1 MKSNIKLIT
10 ALAVVSTSLYATN
23 GDHLIGIGAKSLGM
37 AGTGIAISHGA
48 ESALSNPALITA
60 VKGNEISFGGTMFMP
75 DVQTNT
81 GSGFEQS
88 DADFSVIPAVSLAMK
103 GTDNFY
109 WGVGMWG
116 TAGMGVDYRG
126 TGANSDMV
134 TNLQLMQFGLPLAYT
149 DNGFSIGITPIL
161 QYGSLDMSYNI
172 GGAPSKTKGVA
183 QDLAFGYTVGTAY
196 TASDVTLGLVYK
208 SPIKMTYDGQISV
221 ATGQFGL
228 GALGFTDV
236 LEQPS
241 EMGAGI
247 AYEMGRSVI
256 ALDYKRINWAS
267 AAGYKDFGW
276 KDQDVFAIGY
286 QHSQDAWAIR
296 AGYNYAKSPIVNNAN
311 GTINMLNLLGFPAT
325 VESHYAVG
333 GSYSF
338 TKKTSVD
345 VAYVYAPEASD
356 TLGNTSTKHSQSALS
371 MQVTFDF

>member
-10 ALAVVSTSLYATN
+10 ALAVVSSSLYATN

-221 ATGQFGL
+221 AAGQFGL

-267 AAGYKDFGW
+267 AAGYKDFG
-276 KDQDVFAIGY
+276 
-286 QHSQDAWAIR
+286 
-296 AGYNYAKSPIVNNAN
+296 
-311 GTINMLNLLGFPAT
+311 
-325 VESHYAVG
+325 
-333 GSYSF
+333 
-338 TKKTSVD
+338 
-345 VAYVYAPEASD
+345 
-356 TLGNTSTKHSQSALS
+356 
-371 MQVTFDF
+371 

>member
-10 ALAVVSTSLYATN
+10 AIAVMSTSLYATN

-48 ESALSNPALITA
+48 ESALANPALITA
-60 VKGNEISFGGTMFMP
+60 VKGKEVSFGGTIFMP
-75 DVQTNT
+75 DVETDSQ
-81 GSGFEQS
+81 GS

-103 GTDNFY
+103 STDNFY

-126 TGANSDMV
+126 TNTNDNMV
-134 TNLQLMQFGLPLAYT
+134 TNLQLMQFGIPIAYKIS
-149 DNGFSIGITPIL
+149 DFSVGITPVM
-161 QYGSLDMSYNI
+161 QYGSLDMSYT
-172 GGAPSKTKGVA
+172 GSTTKGVG
-183 QDLAFGYTVGTAY
+183 QDLAFGYDIGAAY
-196 TASDVTLGLVYK
+196 AISDATIGLIYK
-208 SPIKMTYDGQISV
+208 SPIKMHYSGQMTQL
-221 ATGQFGL
+221 ATDYTLVPFG
-228 GALGFTDV
+228 DD

-241 EMGAGI
+241 EIGAGV
-247 AYEMGRSVI
+247 AYAMGRSVI

-296 AGYNYAKSPIVNNAN
+296 AGYNYAKSPIVNNTN
-311 GTINMLNLLGFPAT
+311 GTINKLNLLAFPAT
-325 VESHYAVG
+325 VESHYSLG
-333 GSYSF
+333 GSYVF

-345 VAYVYAPEASD
+345 LAYVYAPEASD
-356 TLGNTSTKHSQSALS
+356 TMGTTSTKHSQSALS

>member
-1 MKSNIKLIT
+1 MKSNVKLIT
-10 ALAVVSTSLYATN
+10 VFTVLSTSLYATN

-37 AGTGIAISHGA
+37 AGTGIAISYGA
-48 ESALSNPALITA
+48 GSALAKPALITA
-60 VKGNEISFGGTMFMP
+60 VKSKKISFGGTMFMP
-75 DVQTNT
+75 DVETND
-81 GSGFEQS
+81 QQI

-103 GTDNFY
+103 STDNFY

-126 TGANSDMV
+126 TGTNSEMV
-134 TNLQLMQFGLPLAYT
+134 TNLQLMQFGLPLAYS
-149 DNGFSIGITPIL
+149 DNGFSVGVTPIL
-161 QYGSLDMSYNI
+161 QYGALDMSYTN
-172 GGAPSKTKGVA
+172 SSTKGVA
-183 QDLAFGYTVGTAY
+183 QDLAFGYTVGAAY
-196 TASDVTLGLVYK
+196 NVSDITLGLVYK
-208 SPIKMTYDGQISV
+208 SPIKMTYDGQISI
-221 ATGQFGL
+221 AAGQFGL
-228 GALGFTDV
+228 GALGFTDD

-241 EMGAGI
+241 EIGTGI

-286 QHSQDAWAIR
+286 QHTQDAWVIR
-296 AGYNYAKSPIVNNAN
+296 AGYNYAKSPIVENAVAN
-311 GTINMLNLLGFPAT
+311 VNMLNLLGFPAT

-333 GSYSF
+333 GSYAF

-356 TLGNTSTKHSQSALS
+356 TLGTTSTKHSQSALS

>member
-1 MKSNIKLIT
+1 MKSNVKLIT
-10 ALAVVSTSLYATN
+10 AFAVLSTSLHATN

-48 ESALSNPALITA
+48 ESALANPALITA
-60 VKGNEISFGGTMFMP
+60 VKGKEISFGGTMFMP
-75 DVQTNT
+75 DVETDL
-81 GSGFEQS
+81 GAGDGYVQS

-103 GTDNFY
+103 STDNFY

-126 TGANSDMV
+126 TNTNNEMV

-161 QYGSLDMSYNI
+161 QYGALDMSYI
-172 GGAPSKTKGVA
+172 GSTTKGVA
-183 QDLAFGYTVGTAY
+183 QDLALGYTVGAAY
-196 TASDVTLGLVYK
+196 NVSDVTLGLVYK
-208 SPIKMTYDGQISV
+208 SPIKMTYDGQISL
-221 ATGQFGL
+221 AAGGFGL
-228 GALGFTDV
+228 GGFTDD

-247 AYEMGRSVI
+247 AYAMGRSVI
-256 ALDYKRINWAS
+256 ALDYKRINWEN

-286 QHSQDAWAIR
+286 QHSQDAWVIR
-296 AGYNYAKSPIVNNAN
+296 AGYNYAKSPIVEHVETNV
-311 GTINMLNLLGFPAT
+311 NMLNLLGFPAT
-325 VESHYAVG
+325 VESHYALG
-333 GSYSF
+333 GSYMF

-345 VAYVYAPEASD
+345 VAYVYAPEESD
-356 TLGNTSTKHSQSALS
+356 TLGTTSTKHSQSALS